1 MTHKNSQIVLLFISP
16 CCYCSVLWIAQ
27 VFTRQ
32 PYSSRALGNC
42 SKCSLRA
49 VVSHWVSVSSAQRL
63 KSPGSFGLSGDPA
76 HALLWERK
84 AKSHNL
90 PRQSETWPWSLQ
102 FPRHSGVGLGPP
114 FLCCYFSEV
123 ISEINCR
130 PFSRRETC

>member
-1 MTHKNSQIVLLFISP
+1 MLLLF
-16 CCYCSVLWIAQ
+16 SVLWITQ

-32 PYSSRALGNC
+32 PYSSLAVGNC

-63 KSPGSFGLSGDPA
+63 KSPGSFGLSGV
-76 HALLWERK
+76 LLRLCCGRGRQG
-84 AKSHNL
+84 AHNL
-90 PRQSETWPWSLQ
+90 PRQSETWPCSLQ
-102 FPRHSGVGLGPP
+102 FPRRSGVGLGPP

-130 PFSRRETC
+130 PFSRRDLLGPNSVTCVEA